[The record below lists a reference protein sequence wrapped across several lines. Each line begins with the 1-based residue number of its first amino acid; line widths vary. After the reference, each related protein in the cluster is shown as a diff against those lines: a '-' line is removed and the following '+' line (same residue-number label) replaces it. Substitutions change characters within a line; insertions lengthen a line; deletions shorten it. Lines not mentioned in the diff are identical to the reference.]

1 MTSDNSKQ
9 ADGGSHV
16 RHCHSCGHADHPRRQ
31 LTTASSCEL
40 WLNDDFVGSFPS
52 ADAAAQSVSHH
63 SSGCELID
71 DSGTE
76 LPQSIDAW
84 QWISVSS
91 KAANQP
97 VFLMRS
103 ATPARLTSFIALLT
117 SRADGM
123 KK

>member
-1 MTSDNSKQ
+1 MYATVISAGTLTIRAASD
-9 ADGGSHV
+9 D
-16 RHCHSCGHADHPRRQ
+16 
-31 LTTASSCEL
+31 TTGCEL

-71 DSGTE
+71 ESGSE
-76 LPQSIDAW
+76 LPQTIDAW

-97 VFLMRS
+97 VFLMKG
-103 ATPARLTSFIALLT
+103 AAAHV
-117 SRADGM
+117 
-123 KK
+123 

>member
-1 MTSDNSKQ
+1 MYATVIPAGTLTIRAASDDSM
-9 ADGGSHV
+9 
-16 RHCHSCGHADHPRRQ
+16 
-31 LTTASSCEL
+31 SCEL

-71 DSGTE
+71 DSSSE
-76 LPQSIDAW
+76 LPQSIDSW

-97 VFLMRS
+97 VFLMKG
-103 ATPARLTSFIALLT
+103 AAQHV
-117 SRADGM
+117 
-123 KK
+123 